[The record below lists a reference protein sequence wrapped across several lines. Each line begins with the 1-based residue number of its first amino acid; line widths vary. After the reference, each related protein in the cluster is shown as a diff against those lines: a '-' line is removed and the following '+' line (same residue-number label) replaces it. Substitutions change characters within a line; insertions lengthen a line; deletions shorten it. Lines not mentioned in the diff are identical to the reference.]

1 MDSHGNMDIDPNAFV
16 MPEGGIENLKVFW
29 AGSNLREKL
38 QFLFELFDLDG
49 DLQVEKAEMLNV
61 FVAIYQY
68 CNVDTEEYA
77 AQIQNSVDR
86 IYQIKDSDGD
96 GKLSEE
102 EFLEVN
108 KEADELLILEI
119 EKTIGIKEI

>member
-1 MDSHGNMDIDPNAFV
+1 MCF
-16 MPEGGIENLKVFW
+16 LK
-29 AGSNLREKL
+29 
-38 QFLFELFDLDG
+38 
-49 DLQVEKAEMLNV
+49 VEKAEMLNV